1 MITAS
6 NDPWVKAAPVLLSV
20 LRIVTGL
27 LFMQHGAQKLFGM
40 FGGSG
45 EQRSVRPSII
55 VGQDAPPGAVAPQE
69 QAGAVPAAEGVA
81 DGYLLP
87 ADASWGAALDQAA
100 AERAEAERLAAE
112 QAAAA
117 EAARVA
123 AAQKAASKPKSAPAP
138 KKAAPQP
145 IYRDDDDDD
154 EWDDDDDEWD
164 D

>member
-1 MITAS
+1 MR
-6 NDPWVKAAPVLLSV
+6 KF
-20 LRIVTGL
+20 TGL
-27 LFMQHGAQKLFGM
+27 LVAAVLATSAGLGAAFGM
-40 FGGSG
+40 FGGSD

-55 VGQDAPPGAVAPQE
+55 VGQDAPSGAVAPQE

-123 AAQKAASKPKSAPAP
+123 AAQKAASKPKAAPAP